1 MAGKFHLA
9 QVNIATA
16 RAALDDPS
24 MAGFSAR
31 LEPLNAL
38 ADRTPGFVWRLQ
50 SEAADALAARLFD
63 NPRLLFNLTLW
74 ESVEALEAY
83 VYKSNHVEAVT
94 QRRTW
99 FERPDQTP
107 LALWWIEAGSLP
119 TVADAKQ
126 RLEKIWSDGPTA
138 EAFNFRHRFP
148 APTASDVS
156 FTATSTCHD

>member
-1 MAGKFHLA
+1 MAGRFHLA

-16 RAALDDPS
+16 RAALDDPL
-24 MAGFSAR
+24 MAGFNAR

-38 ADRTPGFVWRLQ
+38 ADAAPGFVWRLQ

-83 VYKSNHVEAVT
+83 VYGSNHVEAVRK
-94 QRRTW
+94 RRDW
-99 FERPDQTP
+99 FERPEGAA

-119 TVADAKQ
+119 GVEDAKW
-126 RLEKIWSDGPTA
+126 RLEKIWSDGPTD

-148 APTASDVS
+148 APSGDDLPHGKEQTR
-156 FTATSTCHD
+156 

>member
-1 MAGKFHLA
+1 MAGNFHLA

-24 MAGFSAR
+24 MAGFSSR

-38 ADRTPGFVWRLQ
+38 ADAAPGFVWRLQ

-74 ESVEALEAY
+74 ESIEALAAY
-83 VYKSNHVEAVT
+83 VYASDHVEAVKN
-94 QRRTW
+94 RRDW
-99 FERPDQTP
+99 FERPDRAP

-119 TVADAKQ
+119 SVEDAKE
-126 RLEKIWSDGPTA
+126 RLEKLWSDGPTA

-148 APTASDVS
+148 APTGDDVLA
-156 FTATSTCHD
+156 TAKEQTT